1 MRIHKDMNY
10 WLRWRRCP
18 AFVVVALV
26 VVSLAGVASAKDE
39 DATILSADPRGC
51 TWAQATGTAQF
62 GRSDTPDQVRAQA
75 ILQARQRT
83 AEKVLGIQVKSQLN
97 IYQRESLKGHAQ
109 LIQDLLRMTQ
119 LGRIVDEKVL
129 EVRSLDMPGCVPCQI
144 QVRLQNCVMSQREQT
159 DKGFTATLTLAEVGA
174 THTVERT
181 TFRHGEPMEV
191 VVTASRDAYVYLYNI
206 DAENNAV
213 LLFPNA
219 DDQENWLKA
228 GEELRLPTGKVSG
241 ETYEARLPDGVPMAA
256 EEMRV
261 IVSKHA
267 LPAALSDPTIR
278 GPVNPK
284 VQSVKEMQG
293 GTLMA
298 LMAKL
303 LHSDEEWVEDMKVF
317 EITKQ

>member
-1 MRIHKDMNY
+1 MRIHKDMNN
-10 WLRWRRCP
+10 WLRWRRGS

-26 VVSLAGVASAKDE
+26 VASLAGVASAKDE
-39 DATILSADPRGC
+39 GATILYADNRGC
-51 TWAQATGTAQF
+51 TWAQATGSAQF
-62 GRSDTPDQVRAQA
+62 GRSDTRDQVRAQA
-75 ILQARQRT
+75 IIQARQRT
-83 AEKVLGIQVKSQLN
+83 AEKVLGIQVKSQLD
-97 IYQRESLKGHAQ
+97 IYQRESLRGHAQ

-129 EVRSLDMPGCVPCQI
+129 EERILDMPGCIGCQF

-159 DKGFTATLTLAEVGA
+159 DKGFTATLTLTAAGA

-219 DDQENWLKA
+219 DDQKNWLEA
-228 GEELRLPTGKVSG
+228 GAELRLPTGKVSG
-241 ETYEARLPDGVPMAA
+241 ETYEARLPDGVPVAA

-261 IVSKHA
+261 IVSKYA
-267 LPAALSDPTIR
+267 LPAVLSDPTIR

-317 EITKQ
+317 EITK